1 MIDDDQMSLE
11 QQKKRIDDS
20 VGWKPNEW
28 LVGLIF
34 IAVANPDASSSGD
47 KGRGEEQLN
56 DMVYVRFDLT
66 QAAPVLKWG
75 GFKTARFLHT
85 VTLST
90 MQTATDNNEKKMID
104 W

>member
-1 MIDDDQMSLE
+1 MIYEDDDQMSLE

-34 IAVANPDASSSGD
+34 IVVANPDASSSGRWD

-66 QAAPVLKWG
+66 QAAPVLK
-75 GFKTARFLHT
+75 
-85 VTLST
+85 
-90 MQTATDNNEKKMID
+90 
-104 W
+104 